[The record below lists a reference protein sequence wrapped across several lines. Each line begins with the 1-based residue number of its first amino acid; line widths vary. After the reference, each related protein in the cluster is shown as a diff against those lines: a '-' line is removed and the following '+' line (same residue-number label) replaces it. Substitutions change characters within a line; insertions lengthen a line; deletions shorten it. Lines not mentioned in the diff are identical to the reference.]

1 MNVAVAISLLLL
13 VGLLTLVSYVDR
25 VYQEAGRF
33 LSRDFQDNIDAFEQK
48 VEPRLRV
55 SRARAA
61 LSMAV
66 IAQLATAAIAFL
78 VGFVVFSDQEWN
90 IYEVLQAAFS
100 LILIVIVFNRFLPFV
115 FFSRTKGDWLVRWTL
130 VLKLLIYLVLPVTI
144 VLGFVRSVASLT
156 RQSTTE
162 QPESP
167 AEAVD
172 ALIEAGQEEGI
183 IQEGDRDLI
192 QSVVEFSG
200 KTVRDAMRPRPAM
213 FAVPVNTTVER
224 FIEMLRAKHYS
235 RVPVYEGS
243 IHNIKGIVYAQD
255 VLQVSDSEAHT
266 RTLDT
271 LMRRD
276 VYFVPE
282 SKLGSDL
289 LREMQKQNIR
299 MAIVVDEYGGVAGLV
314 TIEDLVEE
322 IVGEIRDERD
332 KPEIVREGERSFIV
346 SGGMDVDRL
355 DELFGTKPDAKESA
369 TIAGLVSE
377 LAGRIPRKGE
387 VVEEDGLRFEV
398 VESTDRK
405 IERVRVTAVQ
415 PQQLKLI

>member
-1 MNVAVAISLLLL
+1 MTLAISVALLLL
-13 VGLLTLVSYVDR
+13 FGLLTLVSYVDR
-25 VYQEAGRF
+25 VYQEAGKF
-33 LSRDFQDNIDAFEQK
+33 LSREFQDNIAVFEQK
-48 VEPRLRV
+48 VEPELRV
-55 SRARAA
+55 SRSRAA

-66 IAQLATAAIAFL
+66 LTQLTLATITL
-78 VGFVVFSDQEWN
+78 LIGYLVFSDPQWS
-90 IYEVLQAAFS
+90 IYEILQASVS
-100 LILIVIVFNRFLPFV
+100 LILIVVLCNQFLPFV
-115 FFSRTKGDWLVRWTL
+115 FFSRTKGTWLIRWI
-130 VLKLLIYLVLPVTI
+130 VFIKILIYLVRPVTI
-144 VLGFVRSVASLT
+144 VLGFLQSVASLT
-156 RQSTTE
+156 KQNTSE
-162 QPESP
+162 EPESP
-167 AEAVD
+167 TEAVD

-200 KTVRDAMRPRPAM
+200 KTVREAMKPRPQI
-213 FAVPVNTTVER
+213 FAVPIDTTVER
-224 FIEMLRAKHYS
+224 FIEMLRVKHYS
-235 RVPVYEGS
+235 RVPVYEGT
-243 IHNIKGIVYAQD
+243 IHNIKGIVYTQD
-255 VLQVSDSEAHT
+255 VLQVPDTEAHV
-266 RTLDT
+266 RRLDT

-322 IVGEIRDERD
+322 IVGEIRDDHD

-355 DELFGTKPDAKESA
+355 DELFGTKPEGKESA

-398 VESTDRK
+398 LESTDRK
-405 IERVRVTAVQ
+405 VERVRVTAVQ